1 MRLNFILKC
10 LVKFCFR
17 VIMSQKENRK
27 RSSTKGHKET
37 ENTRGIVLF
46 FSILSE
52 YKHLDK
58 SEKPDLGIL
67 VSFSFY

>member
-1 MRLNFILKC
+1 
-10 LVKFCFR
+10 
-17 VIMSQKENRK
+17 MSQKENRK

-46 FSILSE
+46 FFFSILSE